1 MDLVSVIIPYFKK
14 KNFIKESILSVINQ
28 TYQNLEIFIIYDDE
42 CLDDLDFIKEIK
54 NLDKRI
60 NLIIN
65 TKKLGVGLSRNLAIK
80 SAKGNYIA
88 FLDSDDIWK
97 ENKIEKQLYFMKEN
111 NFKISHTSYE
121 IIDDKNN
128 VIDMRIARAFKNSED
143 LLKSCDI
150 GLSTVLLQ
158 KEILSEKCIFPNLKT
173 KEDFVL
179 WLKILK
185 NNIIIEAIDENL
197 TSWRKLDN
205 SLSSSTLQKL
215 SDGFSVYHNYMKF
228 SFIKS
233 AYYLFCLGINYLK
246 KK

>member
-1 MDLVSVIIPYFKK
+1 MDLVSVITPYYKK
-14 KNFIKESILSVINQ
+14 KKFIKESILSVLNQ

-42 CLDDLDFIKEIK
+42 SLDDLSYIKEIK
-54 NLDKRI
+54 SLDKRI

-65 TKKLGVGLSRNLAIK
+65 SKKLGVGLSRNLAIQ
-80 SAKGNYIA
+80 STNGTFIA

-97 ENKIEKQLYFMKEN
+97 KNKIEKQLHFMKEK

-121 IIDDKNN
+121 IIDHKNN
-128 VIDMRIARAFKNSED
+128 VIGNRVARSFKNIED

-150 GLSTVLLQ
+150 GLSTVLLE
-158 KEILSEKCIFPNLKT
+158 KKILFEECLFPNLKT

-179 WLKILK
+179 WLKILNK
-185 NNIIIEAIDENL
+185 NIMIAAIEENL

-205 SLSSSTLQKL
+205 SLSSSTLQKIF
-215 SDGFSVYHNYMKF
+215 DGFSVYHKYMKF
-228 SFIKS
+228 GFTKS
-233 AYYLFCLGINYLK
+233 VYYLFCLGINYLK

>member
-1 MDLVSVIIPYFKK
+1 MDLVSVIIPYYKTK
-14 KNFIKESILSVINQ
+14 SFIKEAILSVTNQ

-42 CLDDLDFIKEIK
+42 SLDDLDFIKEIK
-54 NLDKRI
+54 KLDKRI

-65 TKKLGVGLSRNLAIK
+65 TKNLGAGFSRNLAIQ
-80 SAKGNYIA
+80 SAKGKYIA
-88 FLDSDDIWK
+88 FLDSDDFWK
-97 ENKIEKQLYFMKEN
+97 KNKIEKQLSFMKEK

-121 IIDDKNN
+121 IIDRKNN
-128 VIDMRIARAFKNSED
+128 VIGKRIARTFNDLEG

-150 GLSTVLLQ
+150 GLSTILLD
-158 KEILSEKCIFPNLKT
+158 KEILSAECLFPNLKT

-185 NNIIIEAIDENL
+185 KNIIIAAIDDNL
-197 TSWRKLDN
+197 TSWRKLNN

-215 SDGFSVYHNYMKF
+215 SDGFSVYHDYMKF

>member
-1 MDLVSVIIPYFKK
+1 MDLVSVIIPYYKK
-14 KNFIKESILSVINQ
+14 KNFIKEAILSVINQ

-42 CLDDLDFIKEIK
+42 SLDDLDFIKEIK

-80 SAKGNYIA
+80 SAKGTYIA

-97 ENKIEKQLYFMKEN
+97 KNKIEKQLKFMKEK

-121 IIDDKNN
+121 IIDRENN
-128 VIDMRIARAFKNSED
+128 VIDKRIARPFNNLND

-158 KEILSEKCIFPNLKT
+158 KEILSEKCLFPNLKT
-173 KEDFVL
+173 KEDYVL
-179 WLKILK
+179 WLKISK
-185 NNIIIEAIDENL
+185 AKVEIVGINKFL
-197 TSWRKLDN
+197 TFWRKLDN
-205 SLSSSTLQKL
+205 SLSSHTLQKIL
-215 SDGFSVYHNYMKF
+215 DGFRVYRTHMKYNVIK
-228 SFIKS
+228 SFIS
-233 AYYLFCLGINYLK
+233 LFILSINFLRR
-246 KK
+246 

>member
-1 MDLVSVIIPYFKK
+1 MDLVSVIVPYFKK
-14 KNFIKESILSVINQ
+14 KNFIKEAILSVINQ

-60 NLIIN
+60 YLIIN

-80 SAKGNYIA
+80 SAKGTYIA

-97 ENKIEKQLYFMKEN
+97 KNKIEKQLKFMKEK

-121 IIDDKNN
+121 IIDHENN
-128 VIDMRIARAFKNSED
+128 VIDKRIARPFNNLND

-158 KEILSEKCIFPNLKT
+158 KEILSEKCLFPNLKT

-185 NNIIIEAIDENL
+185 NDIIIGSIDDNL
-197 TSWRKLDN
+197 TSWRKLNN
-205 SLSSSTLQKL
+205 SLSSSILQKL
-215 SDGFSVYHNYMKF
+215 FDGFNVYRSYMRV
-228 SFIKS
+228 SIIKS
-233 AYYLFCLGINYLK
+233 VYYLFCLGINYLK

>member
-1 MDLVSVIIPYFKK
+1 MDLVSVIVPYFKK
-14 KNFIKESILSVINQ
+14 KNFIKEAILSVINQ

-80 SAKGNYIA
+80 SAKGTYIA

-97 ENKIEKQLYFMKEN
+97 KNKIEKQLKFMKEK

-121 IIDDKNN
+121 IIDHENN
-128 VIDMRIARAFKNSED
+128 VIDKRIARPFNNLND

-158 KEILSEKCIFPNLKT
+158 KRILSEKCLFPNLKT

-185 NNIIIEAIDENL
+185 NDIIIGSIDDNL
-197 TSWRKLDN
+197 TSWRKLNN

-215 SDGFSVYHNYMKF
+215 FDGFNVYRSYMRF
-228 SFIKS
+228 SIIKS
-233 AYYLFCLGINYLK
+233 VYYLFCLGINYLK